1 MWGWVQKG
9 GQRVVP
15 LQAMESGAMG
25 VLKEGA
31 GNPM

>member
-1 MWGWVQKG
+1 MWGWG
-9 GQRVVP
+9 PERWAVP